1 MEIKRFLSAVAIL
14 FALAACDNVPEPVPT
29 LTLKSKVVEFDSSES
44 SSEIAVESS
53 VAWSAVVDSA
63 ATDWLSAETK
73 DGSLL
78 LSVTANSSL
87 QDREGSVFLAAGPK
101 KAVVSVVQAGVSL
114 SAKVSRDT
122 VSFLVSGGNVSF
134 DVESSADWRLDTS
147 EDWLSADM
155 GRGAPGK
162 STVTLT
168 VLPNDNFAA
177 RTGYAKICFGMKTLA
192 SVVVVQDPFVVS
204 TSLSKKS
211 LEAPIEG
218 GGTQVEYTSNYPW
231 TATSDKWITLS
242 PDSGEASDAAQS
254 LSVTFEEASA
264 LERSGKIIFVAGNVR
279 DTVIVHQDKA
289 LAKPI
294 VMEINLFD
302 SSTGKHSSKLAI
314 KESIVSSVAQSYDKG
329 VVKLTLVNY
338 PDYSL
343 EYYSSYIGPLMN
355 GASGLIT
362 APAIVSGKTTN
373 AIRPTEG
380 FAYIKFP
387 AISGFKLDK
396 VEIVSPNVASSNTN
410 FPTYITPTYGSSNA
424 EAKAA
429 AVTPVINLLRN
440 STAVYNL
447 SGSVDNTSY
456 YLFMEPNGG
465 TSTTTNG
472 YLISSITLT
481 YNPVK

>member
-14 FALAACDNVPEPVPT
+14 FALAACDDVPEPVPT
-29 LTLKSKVVEFDSSES
+29 LTLNSKSIEFGPSEGSREIPVECSVGWSVAVDS
-44 SSEIAVESS
+44 AS
-53 VAWSAVVDSA
+53 VAWL
-63 ATDWLSAETK
+63 TAEKK
-73 DGSLL
+73 DGNILL
-78 LSVTANSSL
+78 NVSANETIEL
-87 QDREGSVFLAAGPK
+87 RNGSVYLTAGPK
-101 KAVVSVVQAGVSL
+101 NCVISVLQNGIDL
-114 SAKVSRDT
+114 SASASKDT
-122 VSFLVSGGNVSF
+122 VSFPVTGGSVVL
-134 DVESSADWRLDTS
+134 DLESSVDWRFDS
-147 EDWLSADM
+147 SVDWLASDVS
-155 GRGAPGK
+155 RGPSGK

-168 VLPNDNFAA
+168 VLPSDDFSS
-177 RTGYAKICFGMKTLA
+177 RTGFAKFCFGMKTLTT
-192 SVVVVQDPFVVS
+192 VVAVQDPFVIS

-211 LEAPIEG
+211 LEAPTAG
-218 GGTQVEYTSNYPW
+218 GETLVEYTSNYPW
-231 TATSDKWITLS
+231 TATADKWITLS

-279 DTVIVHQDKA
+279 DTVVVHQDKA

-314 KESIVSSVAQSYDKG
+314 KESIVASVAQSYDKG
-329 VVKLTLVNY
+329 VVKLTLVHY

-396 VEIVSPNVASSNTN
+396 VEIVSPNVASSNTD

-429 AVTPVINLLRN
+429 AVTPVINLSRN

-465 TSTTTNG
+465 TSTTANG